1 MTAPIKDLQTGLAH
15 DLVKLE
21 GSEISEE
28 HLQMIEDTYEQVYL
42 ILNKANKE

>member
-1 MTAPIKDLQTGLAH
+1 MTSPIKDLQTGLAY

-21 GSEISEE
+21 DSEISEE